1 MRLVNCRSVT
11 VVENQTLQM
20 LRFVVTVEVRLAHL
34 KILILK
40 HLSIKQLSYVM
51 STVMGQAEIL
61 TKG

>member
-1 MRLVNCRSVT
+1 MMLIKCRSVT

-20 LRFVVTVEVRLAHL
+20 LLFVVTVEARLAHL
-34 KILILK
+34 KSLILK